1 MLKKDIKGESL
12 KLCRIVSNHGSDCMD
27 KYRDLR
33 IFPNLKRLTN
43 LPAIRGVAMLSG
55 LVKLTTMLIELGD

>member
-1 MLKKDIKGESL
+1 MEVIAWTNIGISES
-12 KLCRIVSNHGSDCMD
+12 
-27 KYRDLR
+27 
-33 IFPNLKRLTN
+33 FPNLKRLTN